1 MEEKSFNS
9 FDNFMGKLVQY
20 LSSNQ
25 VKSRLS
31 LNYESFYNGNDDVKI
46 TAQFFNKNYE
56 FDRNA
61 NLNVTLVNKNTKA
74 SNTFPFILKNTSYQ
88 VDLSGLEPGEY
99 EFTVSVTN
107 ENMSKSGVLQI
118 LDYNIE
124 QQFLNADVAKLQQLA
139 NNSNGK
145 AFFID
150 SINGL
155 TNDLMNDSKFATIQ
169 KSNKNVVPLIDWKF
183 LLGIIVLSLG
193 LEWFIRK
200 YNGLI

>member
-1 MEEKSFNS
+1 
-9 FDNFMGKLVQY
+9 
-20 LSSNQ
+20 
-25 VKSRLS
+25 
-31 LNYESFYNGNDDVKI
+31 
-46 TAQFFNKNYE
+46 
-56 FDRNA
+56 
-61 NLNVTLVNKNTKA
+61 
-74 SNTFPFILKNTSYQ
+74 

-124 QQFLNADVAKLQQLA
+124 QQFLNADVTKLQQLA
-139 NNSNGK
+139 SNSNGK
-145 AFFID
+145 AFFIEK
-150 SINGL
+150 INGL
-155 TNDLMNDSKFATIQ
+155 TNDLMNDSRFATIQ